1 MERILLALTACFAL
15 VQGEVSQEKVSPK
28 EIPGLQVHF
37 PYCPFRSFLEIPDI
51 HANALVFS
59 KPAPAYMVDNT
70 NNLHGVAPDKGTLR
84 GPVVATNINTTYLM
98 MHNSTWP
105 TSYHANASDLTPRVP
120 GVLEDRQSGGYW
132 METITHGQMPLQP
145 GPYAFF
151 RNVKN
156 FGAKGDGSTDDT
168 AAINAAVSAG
178 NRCGLGCG
186 STTIAGV
193 S

>member
-1 MERILLALTACFAL
+1 
-15 VQGEVSQEKVSPK
+15 
-28 EIPGLQVHF
+28 
-37 PYCPFRSFLEIPDI
+37 
-51 HANALVFS
+51 
-59 KPAPAYMVDNT
+59 MVDNT

-84 GPVVATNINTTYLM
+84 GPIVATNINTTYLM
-98 MHNSTWP
+98 THNASWP
-105 TSYHANASDLTPRVP
+105 TSYHANASHVTSRVP

-151 RNVKN
+151 RNVKD
-156 FGAKGDGSTDDT
+156 FGANGDGSTDDT

-178 NRCGLGCG
+178 NRCGLECG
-186 STTIAGV
+186 STTLAGA

>member
-1 MERILLALTACFAL
+1 
-15 VQGEVSQEKVSPK
+15 
-28 EIPGLQVHF
+28 
-37 PYCPFRSFLEIPDI
+37 
-51 HANALVFS
+51 
-59 KPAPAYMVDNT
+59 MVDNT
-70 NNLHGVAPDKGTLR
+70 NNLHGVAPDNGTLR

-105 TSYHANASDLTPRVP
+105 TSYHANASHSNPRVP
-120 GVLEDRQSGGYW
+120 EDRQSGGYW